1 MNLRA
6 SPIRSTIVLTMVLA
20 SLLFMGARQY
30 LRASPA
36 LAYFLAIN
44 VAAYPLWA
52 VDKRQARR
60 GDFRVPEWTLHLVS
74 LAGGGVGAVVA
85 MRTLRHKTRKRAFS
99 LVHPALAAL
108 SVAALGWALMGTP
121 GLG

>member
-6 SPIRSTIVLTMVLA
+6 SPIRSTIVPAVFLA
-20 SLLFMGARQY
+20 SLLYMGARHY
-30 LRASPA
+30 LGAPPA

-44 VAAYPLWA
+44 LAAFPLWA
-52 VDKRQARR
+52 IDKRQARK
-60 GDFRVPEWTLHLVS
+60 GGFRVPEWTLHLVS
-74 LAGGGVGAVVA
+74 LAGGGVGAVIA
-85 MRTLRHKTRKRAFS
+85 MRTLRHKTQKRVFS

-108 SVAALGWALMGTP
+108 SVAALGWALMGVP

>member
-6 SPIRSTIVLTMVLA
+6 SPIRSTIVPAILVA
-20 SLLFMGARQY
+20 SLLFMGARHY
-30 LRASPA
+30 LGASPA

-44 VAAYPLWA
+44 LAAFPLWA
-52 VDKRQARR
+52 IDKRQARK
-60 GDFRVPEWTLHLVS
+60 GGFRVPEWTLHLVS
-74 LAGGGVGAVVA
+74 LAGGGVGAVIA
-85 MRTLRHKTRKRAFS
+85 MRTLRHKTQKRVFS

-108 SVAALGWALMGTP
+108 SVAALGWALMGMP

>member
-1 MNLRA
+1 MSLRS
-6 SPIRSTIVLTMVLA
+6 SPIRSTVVPTIAVA
-20 SLLFMGARQY
+20 ALLHLGAARY
-30 LRASPA
+30 LGAPPA
-36 LAYFLAIN
+36 VAYFLAIN
-44 VAAYPLWA
+44 LAACPLWA
-52 VDKRQARR
+52 IDKRQARK
-60 GDFRVPEWTLHLVS
+60 GGFRIPEWTLHLVS

-108 SVAALGWALMGTP
+108 SVAALGWALMGPP

>member
-6 SPIRSTIVLTMVLA
+6 SPIRSTIVPAMVLA
-20 SLLFMGARQY
+20 SLLFMGARHY

-52 VDKRQARR
+52 VDKHQARR
-60 GDFRVPEWTLHLVS
+60 GGFRVPEWTLHLVS
-74 LAGGGVGAVVA
+74 IAGGGVGAVVA
-85 MRTLRHKTRKRAFS
+85 MRTLRHKTQKRVFFM
-99 LVHPALAAL
+99 VHPALAAL
-108 SVAALGWALMGTP
+108 SVAALSWALMGMP